1 MDFLLSKEKDSEY
14 LRKNYEFKIIPMMN
28 PDGVAVGNYR
38 TNLMG
43 FDLNR
48 RWDCSTK
55 SKITH

>member
-1 MDFLLSKEKDSEY
+1 M
-14 LRKNYEFKIIPMMN
+14 IN
-28 PDGVAVGNYR
+28 PDGVTVGNYR

-55 SKITH
+55 SKITHEISFIKKYIIDISKGR

>member
-1 MDFLLSKEKDSEY
+1 M
-14 LRKNYEFKIIPMMN
+14 IN
-28 PDGVAVGNYR
+28 PDGVAIGNYR

-55 SKITH
+55 SKVIHEIFHIKKYIIDVAKGR